1 MNKKLIFRILGAL
14 ASALIIVSVFVP
26 FVSVTGHSS
35 SLWQS
40 SEITKSL
47 YLPITLICFGV
58 IGVVFFALNIKTEFA
73 YMSTG
78 AITFFLIVQ
87 TIEVLN
93 QGIELFKTLGVGYY
107 FLVIGAILTGIM
119 AFLLNLKSK
128 EVQKSL
134 TNQETEVASTT
145 SILSQ
150 IDKLYDNTL
159 DSQNNVAPI
168 QAVDPIVQ
176 PLSAQP
182 EMQPIQPIAAQ
193 PEVQPIQPVAP
204 QPEVQTIQPV
214 APQPEVQPIQPIAT
228 QPEQIIEPISPVDP
242 IPSGGTPTENP
253 VLAQFA
259 QSSSQPATL
268 DNSNFAT
275 QEPQAI
281 NNPVIQTFMDT
292 PASTSSQTDVTV
304 ESSLPIE
311 VNQGTGTFMSPE
323 SLQTSQTNEKVEQL
337 LSSQSNSVSSEVD
350 IFGQPINK

>member
-193 PEVQPIQPVAP
+193 PEVQPIQPIA
-204 QPEVQTIQPV
+204 T
-214 APQPEVQPIQPIAT
+214 QPEVQPIQPIAT

-337 LSSQSNSVSSEVD
+337 LSPQSNSVSSEVD

>member
-1 MNKKLIFRILGAL
+1 MKNNIFFRILGAL

-193 PEVQPIQPVAP
+193 PEVQPIQPIA
-204 QPEVQTIQPV
+204 T
-214 APQPEVQPIQPIAT
+214 QPEVQPIQPIAT

-268 DNSNFAT
+268 YNSNFAT

-337 LSSQSNSVSSEVD
+337 LSPQSNSVSSEVD